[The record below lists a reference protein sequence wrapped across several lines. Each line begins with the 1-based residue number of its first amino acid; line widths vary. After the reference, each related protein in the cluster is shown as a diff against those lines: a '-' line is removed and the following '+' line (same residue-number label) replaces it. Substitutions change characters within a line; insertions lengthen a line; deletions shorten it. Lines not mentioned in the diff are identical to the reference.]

1 MSDYGSRVRTR
12 LTPPP
17 GGLGAKNSWKWY
29 IESTP
34 NSRNWKQHQAVS
46 QDITGYPYLTAEWC
60 QDETHPGPPFTK
72 GGPFQKIKLSHTM
85 PFGAQAVGKY
95 ITNGAG
101 YVVTPFG
108 NGRQMYE
115 GGFLPPGDFP
125 FYWEQNNLPGVL
137 KENSILMPDMGHLD
151 QAAWDKTKPR
161 IEQGGL
167 FVALAELKDI
177 PKMFETTAKGFIKS
191 WEFSHNLFKPN
202 LYGKAKQV
210 KKSLIMSPKRAA
222 DHFLNHNFGWV
233 PFVKDLADFLS
244 NLRDLQQKIERVSKE
259 NGQWIRRRSILE
271 NVELDEPVPGWSGT
285 GIHNVWPLNTSPA
298 NDTWVGTPTWEYRHK
313 IQKVSTSVGT
323 FRYYIPEFDVN
334 SPEWGGLGLVRRAL
348 AIHGAR
354 INPYHIYQA
363 VPWSWLVDWLTPV
376 GHDLQVLQD
385 SMSDDLVC
393 RYLYTTTHYAE
404 SIEFKQFVPFN
415 IDSGGYR
422 TLNWSRTLETK
433 RRKEAS
439 SPYGFGLSWDNL
451 SPKQMAILAALGV
464 TRV

>member
-1 MSDYGSRVRTR
+1 
-12 LTPPP
+12 
-17 GGLGAKNSWKWY
+17 
-29 IESTP
+29 
-34 NSRNWKQHQAVS
+34 
-46 QDITGYPYLTAEWC
+46 
-60 QDETHPGPPFTK
+60 
-72 GGPFQKIKLSHTM
+72 
-85 PFGAQAVGKY
+85 
-95 ITNGAG
+95 
-101 YVVTPFG
+101 
-108 NGRQMYE
+108 
-115 GGFLPPGDFP
+115 
-125 FYWEQNNLPGVL
+125 
-137 KENSILMPDMGHLD
+137 
-151 QAAWDKTKPR
+151 
-161 IEQGGL
+161 
-167 FVALAELKDI
+167 
-177 PKMFETTAKGFIKS
+177 MFETTAKGFIKS

-202 LYGKAKQV
+202 LYGTAKQV

-271 NVELDEPVPGWSGT
+271 NVELDEQVPGWSGT

-313 IQKVSTSVGT
+313 IQKVSTSVGA

-433 RRKEAS
+433 QRKEAG